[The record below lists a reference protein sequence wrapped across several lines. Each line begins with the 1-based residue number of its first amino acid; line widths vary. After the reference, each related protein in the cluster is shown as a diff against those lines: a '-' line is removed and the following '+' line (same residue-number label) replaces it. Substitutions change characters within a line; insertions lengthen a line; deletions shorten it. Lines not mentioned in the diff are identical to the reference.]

1 MKMNLPMRQNNEIAV
16 ILFRLL
22 QQMTESAN

>member
-1 MKMNLPMRQNNEIAV
+1 MNMNLTMRQNNEIAV